1 MGSGARV
8 DQKVQAV
15 RRLVRPGVP
24 RGSCFDLDLP
34 VGTAG
39 RECSVVRPTAQDKA
53 RRLPACPEPGAR
65 GCSPPPT
72 GFLSEDAS
80 FLPSRLFCPN
90 EQRPQGLELLKTLGK

>member
-1 MGSGARV
+1 MTEGLTPVGPGARV

-39 RECSVVRPTAQDKA
+39 RECSVVRPIAQDSA
-53 RRLPACPEPGAR
+53 ALPGAQR
-65 GCSPPPT
+65 CHCVFKGSKAAAAQQLET
-72 GFLSEDAS
+72 G
-80 FLPSRLFCPN
+80 
-90 EQRPQGLELLKTLGK
+90 K